1 MDGGSVNIDVQ
12 RISHERDAPWPTA
25 RFLDSIQYP
34 RGAGEIGL
42 GSWCTTPAILV
53 PSPLRT
59 PSCGDDLTR
68 AKVMRQVAS
77 LHDVVVPMLLP
88 DISINTSP
96 TRFVPINQEQM
107 RRFNR
112 TSWER
117 SATFVPLVA
126 GTNGRKA

>member
-1 MDGGSVNIDVQ
+1 
-12 RISHERDAPWPTA
+12 
-25 RFLDSIQYP
+25 
-34 RGAGEIGL
+34 
-42 GSWCTTPAILV
+42 
-53 PSPLRT
+53 
-59 PSCGDDLTR
+59 
-68 AKVMRQVAS
+68 MRQVAS